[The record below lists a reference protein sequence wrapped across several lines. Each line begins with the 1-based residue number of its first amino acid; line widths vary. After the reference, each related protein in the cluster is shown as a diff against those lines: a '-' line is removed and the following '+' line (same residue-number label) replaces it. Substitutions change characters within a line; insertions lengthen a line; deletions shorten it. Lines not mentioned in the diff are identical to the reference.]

1 MQFEWDANK
10 AAGNYR
16 KHKVSFDEAL
26 TVFRDPLA
34 AIFDDEIHSV
44 DEEREIIIGHSNRN
58 RILLVC
64 FTERKKEVI
73 RLFSARRATKKEKVD
88 YEENANF

>member
-1 MQFEWDANK
+1 MQFEWDSNK
-10 AAGNYR
+10 AAENYR

-26 TVFRDPLA
+26 AVFRDPLA
-34 AIFDDEIHSV
+34 AIFNDASHSV

-64 FTERKKEVI
+64 FIEHKKEVI
-73 RLFSARRATKKEKVD
+73 RLFSARRATKKEKAD

>member
-10 AAGNYR
+10 AAANYR

-34 AIFDDEIHSV
+34 AIFDV
-44 DEEREIIIGHSNRN
+44 
-58 RILLVC
+58 LVC
-64 FTERKKEVI
+64 FTERAEDVI
-73 RLFSARRATKKEKVD
+73 RIFSARRATKTEKAQ
-88 YEENANF
+88 YEENASF